1 MSETASTTHG
11 RLLEALHI
19 AGYTVERA
27 TRELKWLLEE
37 DRWKK
42 CGDGFDDIDE
52 FVGTLQMQHLKKTIE
67 ERKEIVQLLAEKRAT
82 QRVIAEAVGVAQST
96 IGRDLSFEPNGS
108 KEAKNKPVEGVF
120 EPNGSEKSSSVVT
133 PQEPVSKPMPPS
145 ITRSPVD
152 VVKTI
157 DKKHDK
163 VGLYGHD
170 EGDEWYTPQWLFD
183 SLGVQFAI
191 DVCAPEDLAHVTTPA
206 DRYFN
211 QQDDGLAQ
219 PWTGTVWCNPPYSAP
234 EAWAT
239 KCIEHGDALLLTHI
253 PMNAEW
259 CARVWNACAGIRLFQ
274 AIEFVRPDGKT
285 QRPGSWLQ
293 LAAFGSKASD
303 ALARLETP
311 IDVAENPRR
320 VPSPMWVRA

>member
-27 TRELKWLLEE
+27 TRELKWLLED
-37 DRWKK
+37 DRWKT
-42 CGDGFDDIDE
+42 CGDGFSDIDE
-52 FVGTLQMQHLKKTIE
+52 FVATLQMQHLKKTIE
-67 ERKEIVQLLAEKRAT
+67 ERKEIVQLLAEKHAK
-82 QRVIAEAVGVAQST
+82 QRVIGKAVGVSHTTVQN
-96 IGRDLSFEPNGS
+96 DLGKKLPKQPG
-108 KEAKNKPVEGVF
+108 KRPVQADLGNNLPTE
-120 EPNGSEKSSSVVT
+120 
-133 PQEPVSKPMPPS
+133 PQEIPEKPMPPS

-152 VVKTI
+152 VVNTI

-163 VGLYGHD
+163 ALLYGHD

-191 DVCAPEDLAHVTTPA
+191 DVCAPEDLTHVTTPA

-219 PWTGTVWCNPPYSAP
+219 PWTGTIWCNPPYSAP

-274 AIEFVRPDGKT
+274 AIEFVRPEGKT

-293 LAAFGSKASD
+293 LAAFGSKARD

-311 IDVAENPRR
+311 PNVAENPRR